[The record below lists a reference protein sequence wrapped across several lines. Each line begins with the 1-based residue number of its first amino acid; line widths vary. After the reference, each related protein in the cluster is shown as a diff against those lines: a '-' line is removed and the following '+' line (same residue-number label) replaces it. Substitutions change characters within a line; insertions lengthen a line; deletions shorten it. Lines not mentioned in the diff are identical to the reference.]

1 MRKIQYV
8 LASLFIISC
17 AFESHGQEWVV
28 PESEAAVVN
37 PLPFNNAT
45 VREGK
50 AVYEKNCKSCHG
62 DPGKNNAIVLVPPPP
77 DMASERM
84 QANTDGGIFFKVMNG
99 RGAMPTFK
107 PTLSEIQIWQ
117 VINYIRKFDPRNAG
131 KIIETALLK
140 GKLSAAIN
148 NDSTALDI
156 VAEVQNAPGVYSKLT
171 NTGVFVQVKKAFG
184 FLDIGKVVTG
194 TDGKARF
201 EIPKGLAGNVD
212 GKADFVVTLGD
223 DFEKTTAEV
232 PGIKVAAPLGENPLT
247 SRSVL
252 WSTNDRTQKWLL
264 FSYFFVTGMV
274 WITIIYIIL
283 QIARIRKAGK

>member
-1 MRKIQYV
+1 MKQIQYV
-8 LASLFIISC
+8 LASLFIIIG
-17 AFESHGQEWVV
+17 AFEGYSQEWTV

-77 DMASERM
+77 DMASEKM
-84 QANTDGGIFFKVMNG
+84 QANTDGGMFYKLMIG

-107 PTLSEIQIWQ
+107 PTLSETQMWQ

-131 KIIETALLK
+131 KLIETALLK
-140 GKLSAAIN
+140 GKLTAVIN
-148 NDSTALDI
+148 KDSTALDI
-156 VAEVQNAPGVYSKLT
+156 IAEVQNAPGVYSKLT

-184 FLDIGKVVTG
+184 FLEIGKAMTNA
-194 TDGKARF
+194 DGKARF
-201 EIPKGLAGNVD
+201 EIPEGLAGNVD
-212 GKADFVVTLGD
+212 GLANFVVTLGD

-232 PGIKVAAPLGENPLT
+232 PGIKVAAPLGENPLA

-252 WSTNDRTQKWLL
+252 WSTNDRTQNWLL
-264 FSYFFVTGMV
+264 FSYFFVTGLV
-274 WITIIYIIL
+274 WLTIIYIIL
-283 QIARIRKAGK
+283 QISKIPKAGK